1 MRTLLQNA
9 VTQRHYESKT
19 PTVTDS
25 KIIIYG
31 AEASPRTPFILYGAE
46 ASPRP
51 PLSMVE
57 QLRTAARRKLHGY
70 RDVTHF
76 RHGDLS
82 HLDYR
87 NYDGQDIINLGD
99 VAIYQS
105 TAALIQRT
113 LPEADILP
121 INWGELSQYPVK
133 DAKRHKTMLVFS
145 GSGYFFLTANGR
157 LADRIKN
164 DLEFIRDH
172 AIPAFFFGVGLN
184 RPGQTDLDAPVSL
197 HPEDAALVS
206 QLLDYAQATSV
217 RDMATQSALAAL
229 TSKPVHLIGDPVLH
243 FVHAM
248 GMQTASKAAAGLS
261 TLSTNTPTANTPPV
275 IGVNFSFH
283 GKNSN
288 ALLQKNLESYCA
300 VLLRLQ
306 KETGAEFR
314 YFVHY
319 ATENI
324 LPRLLAQRGVN
335 IKNVGAGDTATL
347 AREYAKLDLHIGG
360 MLHSCIL
367 ATSAGTPC
375 IALAYDIK
383 HQGFFD
389 LMGLSE
395 NCLSAANFNPEALYS
410 RAMDLLANPAPVR
423 AHIIAR
429 RDQLESE
436 TLSFLSNQL
445 MAPMTL

>member
-1 MRTLLQNA
+1 MSTEGTLASQ
-9 VTQRHYESKT
+9 
-19 PTVTDS
+19 
-25 KIIIYG
+25 KI
-31 AEASPRTPFILYGAE
+31 ILYGAE
-46 ASPRP
+46 ARPRP
-51 PLSMVE
+51 PLSVME
-57 QLRTAARRKLHGY
+57 QARCYARRKWHGY
-70 RDVTHF
+70 RDAARF

-82 HLDYR
+82 RLDYR
-87 NYDGQDIINLGD
+87 NYEGRDAINLGD
-99 VAIYQS
+99 VAISQAA
-105 TAALIQRT
+105 TALIRHV

-121 INWGELSQYPVK
+121 INWGELSQHPVK
-133 DAKRHKTMLVFS
+133 DAKRHKTILVFS

-157 LADRIKN
+157 LADRIKD
-164 DLEFIRDH
+164 DLESIRHH

-206 QLLDYAQATSV
+206 QLLDEAQAVSV
-217 RDMATQSALAAL
+217 RDAATQSVLAPF
-229 TSKPVHLIGDPVLH
+229 TSKPIHLVGDPALH
-243 FVHAM
+243 FFHAM
-248 GMQTASKAAAGLS
+248 RLQIPA
-261 TLSTNTPTANTPPV
+261 TPPVARNTPPV

-283 GKNSN
+283 GRDSN
-288 ALLQKNLESYCA
+288 ALIRKNLAGYCA

-306 KETGAEFR
+306 RETGAEFR

-319 ATENI
+319 ATGNI

-335 IKNVGAGDTATL
+335 IKKVCAGDTATL

-367 ATSAGTPC
+367 AASAGTPC

-389 LMGLSE
+389 LMGLPE
-395 NCLSAANFNPEALYS
+395 NCLSATSFNPEALYS

-423 AHIIAR
+423 AHIAVR
-429 RDQLESE
+429 RKQLESE
-436 TLSFLSNQL
+436 TSSFLNNQL
-445 MAPMTL
+445 LT

>member
-1 MRTLLQNA
+1 MTA
-9 VTQRHYESKT
+9 
-19 PTVTDS
+19 P
-25 KIIIYG
+25 KI
-31 AEASPRTPFILYGAE
+31 ILYGAE
-46 ASPRP
+46 AQPRP
-51 PLSMVE
+51 PLSVME
-57 QLRTAARRKLHGY
+57 QLRFAARRKLHGY
-70 RDVTHF
+70 RDVTRF

-87 NYDGQDIINLGD
+87 NYEGRDALNLGD
-99 VAIYQS
+99 VAISQS
-105 TAALIQRT
+105 TAALIRRA

-121 INWGELSQYPVK
+121 MNWGELGQYSVK
-133 DAKRHKTMLVFS
+133 NEDRHKTMLIFN
-145 GSGYFFLTANGR
+145 GSGYFHVDTNGR
-157 LADRIKN
+157 LVTRIKE
-164 DLEFIRDH
+164 DLDALRH
-172 AIPAFFFGVGLN
+172 LSIPAFFFGVGLN

-197 HPEDAALVS
+197 HPDDAALVT
-206 QLLDYAQATSV
+206 QLLDYAQAVSM
-217 RDMATQSALAAL
+217 RDAATQSALASL
-229 TSKPVHLIGDPVLH
+229 TANPVHLIGDPALH
-243 FVHAM
+243 FFHAM
-248 GMQTASKAAAGLS
+248 GMQTSPISPAAES
-261 TLSTNTPTANTPPV
+261 TPPV

-288 ALLQKNLESYCA
+288 TLLKKNFAAYCA

-324 LPRLLAQRGVN
+324 LPQLLAQRGVH
-335 IKNVGAGDTATL
+335 IEKIGAGDTATL
-347 AREYAKLDLHIGG
+347 TREYAKLDLHIGG

-389 LMGLSE
+389 LMGLPE

-423 AHIIAR
+423 AHIAVR
-429 RDQLESE
+429 REELQAITQTFIQKILHPYSK
-436 TLSFLSNQL
+436 S
-445 MAPMTL
+445 

>member
-1 MRTLLQNA
+1 MN
-9 VTQRHYESKT
+9 KT
-19 PTVTDS
+19 T
-25 KIIIYG
+25 
-31 AEASPRTPFILYGAE
+31 FILYGAE
-46 ASPRP
+46 ARPRP
-51 PLSMVE
+51 PLSVVE
-57 QLRTAARRKLHGY
+57 QLRTAARRKLHAY
-70 RDVTHF
+70 RDVAHF

-105 TAALIQRT
+105 TAALIQRA

-121 INWGELSQYPVK
+121 MNWGELGQYSFK
-133 DAKRHKTMLVFS
+133 NEDRHKTMLIFN
-145 GSGYFFLTANGR
+145 GSGYFHVAADGR
-157 LADRIKN
+157 LAERIKD
-164 DLEFIRDH
+164 DLDTLRHH

-197 HPEDAALVS
+197 HPDDAALVT

-229 TSKPVHLIGDPVLH
+229 TSKPVHLIGDPALH

-335 IKNVGAGDTATL
+335 IKNVPEGTRRAGAGDTATL

-395 NCLSAANFNPEALYS
+395 NCLSAADFNPEALYS

-423 AHIIAR
+423 AHIAAR

-436 TLSFLSNQL
+436 TLNFLSNQL

>member
-1 MRTLLQNA
+1 MA
-9 VTQRHYESKT
+9 A
-19 PTVTDS
+19 P
-25 KIIIYG
+25 KI
-31 AEASPRTPFILYGAE
+31 ILYGAE
-46 ASPRP
+46 ASSRP
-51 PLSMVE
+51 PLS
-57 QLRTAARRKLHGY
+57 TAERVRFDARRKWHGY
-70 RDVTHF
+70 RDAAHF

-87 NYDGQDIINLGD
+87 NYEGRDAINLGD
-99 VAIYQS
+99 VAISQS
-105 TAALIQRT
+105 AAALIKHV

-121 INWGELSQYPVK
+121 INWGELSQHPVN
-133 DAKRHKTMLVFS
+133 DAKRHKIILIFS
-145 GSGYFFLTANGR
+145 GSGYFHVAADGR
-157 LADRIKN
+157 LAKRIK
-164 DLEFIRDH
+164 DDFDTLRHH

-184 RPGQTDLDAPVSL
+184 RPGQTDLDAPASL
-197 HPEDAALVS
+197 HPEDAALVT
-206 QLLDYAQATSV
+206 QLLDYAQAVSV
-217 RDMATQSALAAL
+217 RDTATQSALAAL

-243 FVHAM
+243 FFHAM
-248 GMQTASKAAAGLS
+248 GLQIPA
-261 TLSTNTPTANTPPV
+261 TPPVARNTPPA

-288 ALLQKNLESYCA
+288 ALLQKNLETYCS

-306 KETGAEFR
+306 KETGAKFH

-319 ATENI
+319 NTENV
-324 LPRLLAQRGVN
+324 LPEFLVQRGVH
-335 IKNVGAGDTATL
+335 IKRVGPKVGAGDTAAL
-347 AREYAKLDLHIGG
+347 ARGYAELDLHVGG

-389 LMGLSE
+389 LMGLPE

-423 AHIIAR
+423 AHIAVR

-445 MAPMTL
+445 LTL

>member
-1 MRTLLQNA
+1 MTAPR
-9 VTQRHYESKT
+9 
-19 PTVTDS
+19 
-25 KIIIYG
+25 IIIYG
-31 AEASPRTPFILYGAE
+31 AEATS
-46 ASPRP
+46 RP
-51 PLSMVE
+51 PLSMAE
-57 QLRTAARRKLHGY
+57 QLRFSARRKLHSY

-87 NYDGQDIINLGD
+87 NYDGQNIINLGD

-105 TAALIQRT
+105 TAALIQRV

-121 INWGELSQYPVK
+121 INWGELSQHPVK
-133 DAKRHKTMLVFS
+133 DAKRHKTMLVFN
-145 GSGYFFLTANGR
+145 GSGYFHVAANGR
-157 LADRIKN
+157 LANRIKD
-164 DLEFIRDH
+164 DLEFIRHH
-172 AIPAFFFGVGLN
+172 AIPASFFGVGLN

-206 QLLDYAQATSV
+206 QLLDEAQAVSV
-217 RDMATQSALAAL
+217 RDAATQSALAPFA
-229 TSKPVHLIGDPVLH
+229 SKPIHLVGDPALH
-243 FVHAM
+243 FFHAM
-248 GMQTASKAAAGLS
+248 GLQIPA
-261 TLSTNTPTANTPPV
+261 TPPVARNTPPV

-283 GKNSN
+283 GRNSN

-319 ATENI
+319 ATENV

-389 LMGLSE
+389 LMGLPE
-395 NCLSAANFNPEALYS
+395 NCLSAASFNPEALYS
-410 RAMDLLANPAPVR
+410 RAMDFLAKPAPVR
-423 AHIIAR
+423 AHIAVR
-429 RDQLESE
+429 RKQLESE
-436 TLSFLSNQL
+436 TSSFLNHQL
-445 MAPMTL
+445 LTL